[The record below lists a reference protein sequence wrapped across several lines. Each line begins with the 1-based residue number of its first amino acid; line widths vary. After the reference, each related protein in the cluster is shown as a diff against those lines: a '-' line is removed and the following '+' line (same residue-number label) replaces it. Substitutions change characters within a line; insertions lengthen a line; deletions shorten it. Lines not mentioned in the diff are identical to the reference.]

1 MSVKTVADAVEETGM
16 FWLYKI
22 FISLL
27 ICIHF
32 RHTASLHTLTWHHDC
47 ICRMW
52 VGVGQIANRT
62 AAIGRECSCITCI
75 PRRTRQW
82 CTRMCIYDRRL
93 RHLFTTR
100 NGCAGGFCLCFTIH
114 GAALVRLLARATTVA
129 VASLS
134 TIRLHQRFRVV
145 CQKQAHLIAVVTI
158 VVLLNEP
165 GSLASITMLI
175 SQYDGNISNIHLL
188 ERSSDFF
195 RFQLDVEV
203 THIRHLNAILAAM
216 RSSKFVESVEREK
229 I

>member
-1 MSVKTVADAVEETGM
+1 VSKSTVRSKKKSDPALDIKGLVPGMAVHHGSCCYPLPGERIVGIITTGKGITVHRVDCSVLEKFNTMPELWLDIEWNKEGPARVTGR
-16 FWLYKI
+16 I
-22 FISLL
+22 
-27 ICIHF
+27 
-32 RHTASLHTLTWHHDC
+32 
-47 ICRMW
+47 
-52 VGVGQIANRT
+52 
-62 AAIGRECSCITCI
+62 
-75 PRRTRQW
+75 
-82 CTRMCIYDRRL
+82 
-93 RHLFTTR
+93 
-100 NGCAGGFCLCFTIH
+100 
-114 GAALVRLLARATTVA
+114 
-129 VASLS
+129 
-134 TIRLHQRFRVV
+134 
-145 CQKQAHLIAVVTI
+145 I